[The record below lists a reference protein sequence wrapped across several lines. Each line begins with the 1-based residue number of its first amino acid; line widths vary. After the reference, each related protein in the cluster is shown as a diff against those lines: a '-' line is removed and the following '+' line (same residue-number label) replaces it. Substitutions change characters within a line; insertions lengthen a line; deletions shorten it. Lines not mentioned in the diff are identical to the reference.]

1 MVSRSSPSGGRP
13 AVSAAEAA
21 RAFALGRVLAA
32 PSACGRPSRQTTGLP
47 HAGDDAARPLG
58 YARLPHARPSSMAAA
73 ATGWDDMH
81 RTPPAD
87 TPA

>member
-1 MVSRSSPSGGRP
+1 MVSRSSSSGGRP

-21 RAFALGRVLAA
+21 RAFALGRALAA
-32 PSACGRPSRQTTGLP
+32 PSVCSRPSRQTAGFP

-58 YARLPHARPSSMAAA
+58 YARLLHARPSSMAAA
-73 ATGWDDMH
+73 ATGWGDMH

-87 TPA
+87 TSA